1 MRIVLII
8 ASVLLLIATLHYCS
22 SIGGYSGSGV
32 GGSAY

>member
-1 MRIVLII
+1 MKI
-8 ASVLLLIATLHYCS
+8 ALVIAAILLLIATLHYCS